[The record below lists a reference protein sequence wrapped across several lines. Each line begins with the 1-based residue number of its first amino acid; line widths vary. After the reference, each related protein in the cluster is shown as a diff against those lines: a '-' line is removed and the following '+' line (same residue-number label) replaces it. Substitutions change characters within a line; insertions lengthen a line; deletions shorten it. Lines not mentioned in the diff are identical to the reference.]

1 MKKPTIKQIRQQAK
15 EKINRMRAGCVRM
28 TDHTAREAATALNR
42 AENFYS
48 VICDKDTRLQSMLQY
63 QNAFL
68 TEEKIFWDQ
77 ITKGENHGKTKTNS
91 KKN

>member
-1 MKKPTIKQIRQQAK
+1 MKKPTLKQIRQQSK
-15 EKINRMRAGCVRM
+15 EKINSMRAACVRM
-28 TDHTAREAATALNR
+28 TDDTACVAVTALSR

-48 VICDKDTRLQSMLQY
+48 VILDKNTRLQSMLRNQD
-63 QNAFL
+63 AFL

-77 ITKGENHGKTKTNS
+77 ITKGEKHGKTKTNS